1 MISVEEAQRR
11 ILGCVQVL
19 EPEEKP
25 ILDCLGQVLATDIY
39 SPIDIPPLDNSAMDG
54 YAVQAEDTCSA
65 SSSSPIVLTV
75 VGEVAAGSIPDR
87 EVKAGT
93 AIRIMTGA
101 PLPKGADAVVQFE
114 DTDEATQKARTDSS
128 SRIGILRQAEQGMNV
143 RHKGEDIAKG
153 TLVLEDGRLLR
164 PAEIGVLASLGHSW
178 VKVIRRPVISVLAT
192 GDELVDI
199 DQPLPPGRIYNSN
212 TYTIAAQVLR
222 YGGTPKILGIG
233 RDSVQSLN
241 ERIDEGLNSDML
253 ITSGGVSLGDY
264 DMVKNVLAKR
274 GEITLWTVRMKPGKP
289 SAFGVLSSKED
300 GREKRVPHLGLPG
313 NPVSS
318 MVAFEQFAR
327 PAILKMMGKSNFAK
341 PTIQAL
347 IEDDVENTDER
358 RVYTRV
364 IVTRRGGQYHARPT
378 GPQGSGILTSMTKA
392 NGLAVIPEDSKG
404 VKAGD
409 AVQVQV
415 LDWSEDQLPEE

>member
-11 ILGCVQVL
+11 ILDCVQVL
-19 EPEEKP
+19 EPEEKS
-25 ILDCLGQVLATDIY
+25 ILDCLGQVLATNIY

-54 YAVQAEDTCSA
+54 YAVQAEDTRGA
-65 SSSSPIVLTV
+65 SNSSPIVLTV
-75 VGEVAAGSIPDR
+75 VSEVAAGSIPNS

-114 DTDEATQKARTDSS
+114 DTDEATQRSRRDSS
-128 SRIGILRQAEQGMNV
+128 SRIGILRPAEKGLNV

-153 TLVLEDGRLLR
+153 TLVLEEGRVLR

-178 VKVIRRPVISVLAT
+178 AKVIRRPVVSVLAT

-199 DQPLPPGRIYNSN
+199 DQPLLPGRIYNSN

-222 YGGTPKILGIG
+222 YGGIPKILGIG

-241 ERIDEGLNSDML
+241 ERIDEGLNADML
-253 ITSGGVSLGDY
+253 ITSGGVSVGDY
-264 DMVKNVLAKR
+264 DVVKDVLAKR
-274 GEITLWTVRMKPGKP
+274 GEITLWTVCMKPGKP
-289 SAFGVLSSKED
+289 SAFGVLSKKED
-300 GREKRVPHLGLPG
+300 GGERRVPHLGLPG

-318 MVAFEQFAR
+318 MVTFEQFAR
-327 PAILKMMGKSNFAK
+327 PAILKMMGKNNLAK

-347 IEDDVENTDER
+347 IEDDVDNTDGR

-378 GPQGSGILTSMTKA
+378 GPQGSGILTSMAKA
-392 NGLAVIPEDSKG
+392 NGLAVIPENSKG

-409 AVQVQV
+409 TVQVQM